1 VAKRTVAREKP
12 AERGTRSKPAAKTAA
27 SKTSGKGSANVSASR
42 AVTRKSA
49 SKVTARKPAAGDAPT
64 RSTATTA
71 AKKPAA
77 GKAARQPAARNAR
90 KQPVAIDPLAQKAEE
105 VERLREYVEKTSFSG
120 DEQEVSGE
128 LSAFDQH
135 PADISDVTEQRSR
148 DYAIKQILEQEAD
161 QIQEAMQR
169 KSDGRYGICESCG
182 RPISKERLKAR
193 PEAVFC
199 IDCQRAREA
208 G

>member
-12 AERGTRSKPAAKTAA
+12 ADRGTRSKPAARTAA
-27 SKTSGKGSANVSASR
+27 SKTPGKGSANVSASR
-42 AVTRKSA
+42 AAAGKSA

-64 RSTATTA
+64 RS

-77 GKAARQPAARNAR
+77 GKAASQPAARNAR

-169 KSDGRYGICESCG
+169 KSEGRYGICESCG

>member
-64 RSTATTA
+64 RS

>member
-1 VAKRTVAREKP
+1 MAKRTVAREKP
-12 AERGTRSKPAAKTAA
+12 ADRGTRSKPAARTAA

-42 AVTRKSA
+42 AATRKSA

-64 RSTATTA
+64 RS
-71 AKKPAA
+71 AKKLAA

-90 KQPVAIDPLAQKAEE
+90 KQPVAVDPLAQKAEE

-169 KSDGRYGICESCG
+169 KSEGRYGICESCG